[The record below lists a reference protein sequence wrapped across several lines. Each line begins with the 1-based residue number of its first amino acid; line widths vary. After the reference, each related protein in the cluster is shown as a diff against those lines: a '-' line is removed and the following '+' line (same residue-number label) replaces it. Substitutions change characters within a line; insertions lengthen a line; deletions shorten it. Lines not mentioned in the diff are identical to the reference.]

1 MVKQFATEL
10 KIQYRLNHPNIV
22 KLYAHFDDEY
32 HVFLLMEYAPEGNI
46 MAKMQNTEAYTANVL
61 DQILR
66 AVQYTHNNMVVHR
79 DIKPE
84 NIVVFFEVISLRLR
98 VQ

>member
-22 KLYAHFDDEY
+22 KLYTHFDDEY
-32 HVFLLMEYAPEGNI
+32 HVFLLMEYAPEGNL
-46 MAKMQNTEAYTANVL
+46 MAKMHNTEAYTANVL
-61 DQILR
+61 DQIVR

-84 NIVVFFEVISLRLR
+84 NIVVFFEVISL
-98 VQ
+98 

>member
-1 MVKQFATEL
+1 MVSQFVTEL

-32 HVFLLMEYAPEGNI
+32 HVFMLMEYAPGGNLMGKI
-46 MAKMQNTEAYTANVL
+46 HNTEAYTANVME
-61 DQILR
+61 QIIK
-66 AVQYTHNNMVVHR
+66 AVQYTHSKMIVHR

-84 NIVVFFEVISLRLR
+84 NIVLFFDVDFIIT
-98 VQ
+98 